1 MAFTQPTSAMVTWA
15 TRLLKLRGRDI
26 GSLVLDTGTF
36 AGHMFSKVYDE
47 HPDYVIWC
55 LTTLKNEGGQPLCTF
70 MDYCQE
76 RIANEE
82 ARTVERKE
90 FLENRCR
97 LLQATVQTLQQR
109 VSALEVAQGGETG

>member
-1 MAFTQPTSAMVTWA
+1 MVTWA

-26 GSLVLDTGTF
+26 GSLVLDTGTYE
-36 AGHMFSKVYDE
+36 GHMFSKVYDE

-76 RIANEE
+76 RIEREE
-82 ARTVERKE
+82 ASTVERRE

-97 LLQATVQTLQQR
+97 LLQATVETLQQR

>member
-1 MAFTQPTSAMVTWA
+1 MVNWA

-36 AGHMFSKVYDE
+36 AGHTYSKVYDE

-55 LTTLKNEGGQPLCTF
+55 LTCLKNEGGQPLCTF
-70 MDYCQE
+70 MDYCQQRIE
-76 RIANEE
+76 REE
-82 ARTVERKE
+82 TLTVERRD

-97 LLQATVQTLQQR
+97 LLQATVETLRER
-109 VSALEVAQGGETG
+109 VSALEAARGGETG

>member
-1 MAFTQPTSAMVTWA
+1 
-15 TRLLKLRGRDI
+15 
-26 GSLVLDTGTF
+26 
-36 AGHMFSKVYDE
+36 MFSKVYDE

-55 LTTLKNEGGQPLCTF
+55 LTTLKNEGGQPLCTV